1 MGARHSQ
8 VEAVSPGLG
17 LNLARTM
24 RTDEAVRI
32 VMRRLHDMLRVN
44 EAGVLAG
51 VDAEFLHDFGITVRR
66 SRSLLRQMSGVIPQ
80 RILRRLDSGF
90 AWLSQITRAARD
102 LDVYLIVLDTE
113 VHQLAPDAG
122 QDLSAL
128 REFFRQRH
136 QLAHKQLAVR
146 LTSARYTQLIA
157 AWSAYL
163 ASPLPVR
170 SKLPFARLWLADFA
184 DRAVWRALRRVLRQ
198 GRAIRPDSQPTALHD
213 LRKSC
218 KALRYLMEFFQSL
231 YPAARITKAIR
242 ILKSLQDWLGVYQD
256 TQMQQIFLE
265 TFLQQSKGS
274 TDGQTELDNF
284 KHRLDKRQ
292 AVIRKRLT
300 RKFEAFSERKSQSEF
315 RRLFKPRRSARTQPS
330 NPAIS

>member
-1 MGARHSQ
+1 MGAKHSQ
-8 VEAVSPGLG
+8 VDAASPGLS

-32 VMRRLHDMLRVN
+32 IMRHLHDMLRIN
-44 EAGVLAG
+44 ESGVLAG

-66 SRSLLRQMSGVIPQ
+66 NRSLLRQMDGVIPQ

-102 LDVYLIVLDTE
+102 LDVYLIALDAE
-113 VHQLAPDAG
+113 VHQLAPGTD

-128 REFFRQRH
+128 REFYRQRH
-136 QLAHKQLAVR
+136 QLAHKQLVAH

-170 SKLPFARLWLADFA
+170 SKLPFARLWLANFA
-184 DRAVWRALRRVLRQ
+184 DQAVWRALRRALRQ
-198 GRAIRPDSQPTALHD
+198 GRTIRPDSPPTALHD

-218 KALRYLMEFFQSL
+218 KTLRYLMEFFQSL
-231 YPAARITKAIR
+231 YPAARIARVIR

-265 TFLQQSKGS
+265 TFLQQSKDS
-274 TDGQTELDNF
+274 MDGRAELDTF

-292 AVIRKRLT
+292 AALRKRLT
-300 RKFEAFSERKSQSEF
+300 RKFEAFSERKNQSEF
-315 RRLFKPRRSARTQPS
+315 RRLFKPRR
-330 NPAIS
+330 